1 MADILAFLFFFGA
14 FALLVT
20 AIVFLVEKKFKKA
33 LMMLG
38 LMLVSLILFIIA
50 VMFTDIG
57 TEATT
62 EEVEPETVEL
72 TATVETA
79 TFNKKKNTVFAQLPE
94 HTPGRS
100 SSLRAH
106 FPYNIIPLE
115 KIFSYSV

>member
-14 FALLVT
+14 VAFLVT

-62 EEVEPETVEL
+62 EVVEPETVEL

-79 TFNKKKNTVFAQLPE
+79 TFNKKKYGLCTTSRS
-94 HTPGRS
+94 HTW
-100 SSLRAH
+100 A
-106 FPYNIIPLE
+106 IIIV
-115 KIFSYSV
+115 KSAFSKQYSP

>member
-1 MADILAFLFFFGA
+1 MAVSIFIFWGA
-14 FALLVT
+14 VALLVT

-33 LMMLG
+33 LMMFG

-79 TFNKKKNTVFAQLPE
+79 TFNKKKNTVFAQFPD

-100 SSLRAH
+100 
-106 FPYNIIPLE
+106 IQ
-115 KIFSYSV
+115 YSP

>member
-1 MADILAFLFFFGA
+1 MDRASRGKRENGRYISIFIFFGA
-14 FALLVT
+14 VAFLVT

-62 EEVEPETVEL
+62 EVVEPETVEL

-79 TFNKKKNTVFAQLPE
+79 TFNKKKI
-94 HTPGRS
+94 RS
-100 SSLRAH
+100 LHNFQITHLGDHHR
-106 FPYNIIPLE
+106 
-115 KIFSYSV
+115 